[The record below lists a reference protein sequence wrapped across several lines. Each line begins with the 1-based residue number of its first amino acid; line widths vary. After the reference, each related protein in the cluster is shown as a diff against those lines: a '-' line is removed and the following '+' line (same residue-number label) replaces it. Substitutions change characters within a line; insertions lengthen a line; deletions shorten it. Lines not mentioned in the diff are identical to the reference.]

1 MANTPAKLAIL
12 SDHFGGHF
20 DCVFV
25 EHGLYYTDYCIKM
38 YYVYIY
44 IILYVRESPRSRCS
58 PHH

>member
-44 IILYVRESPRSRCS
+44 YIVCA
-58 PHH
+58 